1 MKDMNEQLSAIVDN
15 ELLIDEQLVNELLE
29 KQDKQN
35 QFSRYH
41 LIGDVMRGE
50 VADQLLNI
58 DISQQVMAKIKQQ
71 GATEPVVLFE
81 QDSHKKVQQTEKSVV
96 ASAGNVVSF
105 VKRFGQYAIAASVA
119 GVVVVTSLMTSEPTV
134 DNNSG
139 LEVLKTVPLGGA
151 TPVSLQAT
159 KQQSL
164 QEAKEHNER
173 LEALLNDHQL
183 QLQTQP

>member
-15 ELLIDEQLVNELLE
+15 ELIDEQLINELLINKD
-29 KQDKQN
+29 KQD

-41 LIGDVMRGE
+41 LIGDVIRGD
-50 VADQLLNI
+50 VADQFLDI

-71 GATEPVVLFE
+71 DTNDFVVVDEPP
-81 QDSHKKVQQTEKSVV
+81 KKIAQQTENNN
-96 ASAGNVVSF
+96 NVISF

-119 GVVVVTSLMTSEPTV
+119 GVVVLTSLMTSEPTI

-139 LEVLKTVPLGGA
+139 LEVLKTVPFGGA
-151 TPVSLQAT
+151 NPVSLQANK
-159 KQQSL
+159 KQSQ

-183 QLQTQP
+183 QLQAQP

>member
-1 MKDMNEQLSAIVDN
+1 MKDMNEQLSATVDN
-15 ELLIDEQLVNELLE
+15 ELLIDEQLINELLT
-29 KQDKQN
+29 KQDKQE

-50 VADQLLNI
+50 VADQFLDL
-58 DISQQVMAKIKQQ
+58 DISQQVMTKIKQQ
-71 GATEPVVLFE
+71 DTTDSVVLLDQE
-81 QDSHKKVQQTEKSVV
+81 ANKTSDQTEN
-96 ASAGNVVSF
+96 NVISF
-105 VKRFGQYAIAASVA
+105 IKRFGQYAIAASVA
-119 GVVVVTSLMTSEPTV
+119 GVVVLTSLMTSEPTV

-139 LEVLKTVPLGGA
+139 LEVLQTVPLGGA